1 MNTTGMN
8 DDHSNPGMISN
19 LFQWLADLTRK
30 DSSHHVGSTGRADAQ
45 PGSTPPQQAASSR
58 GDPLEH
64 HVWWGGT

>member
-1 MNTTGMN
+1 MNAPAMH

-19 LFQWLADLTRK
+19 FFQWLADLTRK
-30 DSSHHVGSTGRADAQ
+30 DSSTTAGSTGCADAQ
-45 PGSTPPQQAASSR
+45 SGSTPPQQAASSR